1 VISRSDGKEMGLNE
15 IKQKHDEVIEKLE
28 EAKYGDITALEEA
41 SLLTLET
48 VEETDKLIKDLRSEK
63 GVLKRIVSGFMIY
76 FAKRYRTGMIE
87 VDAKIRKLRKEYCAF

>member
-48 VEETDKLIKDLRSEK
+48 VEETDNFIKDLRSEK
-63 GVLKRIVSGFMIY
+63 GVLKRLVSGFMIY
-76 FAKRYRTGMIE
+76 FAKRYRRGMTE
-87 VDAKIRKLRKEYCAF
+87 VDAEIRKLRKEYYAF

>member
-1 VISRSDGKEMGLNE
+1 MGLNE

-48 VEETDKLIKDLRSEK
+48 VEETDNFIKDLRGEK

-76 FAKRYRTGMIE
+76 FAKRYRRGMTE
-87 VDAKIRKLRKEYCAF
+87 VDAEIRQLRKEYYVFEC